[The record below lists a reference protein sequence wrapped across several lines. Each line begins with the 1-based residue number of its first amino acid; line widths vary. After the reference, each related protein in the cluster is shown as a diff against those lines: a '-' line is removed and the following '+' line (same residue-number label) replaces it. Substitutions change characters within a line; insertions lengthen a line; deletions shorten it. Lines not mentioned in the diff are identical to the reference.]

1 MARLRWRGV
10 GGRGGKTRARRRGVA
25 KGTSNLQFRTHFFFF
40 FFFFLSRADLIF
52 FYTVLRRAAMMFL
65 FYFTIL
71 SRRPLLSTEG
81 EANSFKRR
89 EQRTQLCARLKE
101 EKQKGSYTYSLQLY
115 TEVTCSDDEIVLN
128 DIEIG
133 H

>member
-1 MARLRWRGV
+1 
-10 GGRGGKTRARRRGVA
+10 
-25 KGTSNLQFRTHFFFF
+25 
-40 FFFFLSRADLIF
+40 
-52 FYTVLRRAAMMFL
+52 MMFL

-133 H
+133 P